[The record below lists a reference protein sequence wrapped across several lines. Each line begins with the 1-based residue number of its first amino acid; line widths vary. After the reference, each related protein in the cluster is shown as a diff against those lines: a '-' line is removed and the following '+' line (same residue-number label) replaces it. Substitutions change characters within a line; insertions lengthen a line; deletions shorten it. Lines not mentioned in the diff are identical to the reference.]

1 MDGNRWSRPTE
12 TTSTGASSIGVHS
25 SSRMAWNAWRVSC
38 IGGVTTD
45 QQPRCVGKNRQPREW
60 RDVRWITLTHTHTS
74 ISVCIL
80 HMRYVI
86 FRCVYIY
93 IHTHIYIHTII
104 MYCNIYTAHASVHV
118 CGHSVNV
125 SLRKCWSFMSWML
138 CARHVSLS
146 DDFGSADGL
155 LLASTTISSSNV
167 TVIAV
172 VGIRNSHVSSRT
184 SCQFFWAEEQIE
196 THIYIYICIYI
207 CIYVYMYIYVYVYI
221 YMYICIC
228 IFMYM

>member
-60 RDVRWITLTHTHTS
+60 RDVRWITLTHTQAFLYVYY
-74 ISVCIL
+74 IWDMLYLDVCT
-80 HMRYVI
+80 YT
-86 FRCVYIY
+86 Y
-93 IHTHIYIHTII
+93 THIYIYTII

-196 THIYIYICIYI
+196 THIYIY
-207 CIYVYMYIYVYVYI
+207 VYMYIYVYIYVYI
-221 YMYICIC
+221 YMYI
-228 IFMYM
+228 YVYVDV